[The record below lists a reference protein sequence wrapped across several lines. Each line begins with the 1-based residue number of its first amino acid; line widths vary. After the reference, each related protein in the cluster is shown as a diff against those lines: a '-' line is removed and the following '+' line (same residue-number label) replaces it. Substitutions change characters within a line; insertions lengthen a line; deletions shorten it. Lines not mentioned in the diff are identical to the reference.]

1 MYEWAFFFCTR
12 DQSLDHDDDDWER
25 HHYNGTAILQEHKS
39 CVNRENNVSY
49 SSDGNRHSVDGHRKS
64 SRLEVGYR
72 DEKLYHR
79 TEKSSSEIDD
89 MPSSS
94 SWHSEEK
101 HKHYHRTSRKQN
113 ERREQ
118 CGSDYSVEK
127 HKYYHRSS
135 RNQKEG
141 RRQCG
146 SDSSRSHRQNIS
158 EKDDKRKRIQHDFK
172 KRQKHH
178 SYSGSGLEH
187 SVSSDKKLQKGSSH
201 NSRKSKHN
209 VKSNVDERSHD
220 RWKMV
225 SGSDEDGAEDY
236 RYCKRKRVQ

>member
-1 MYEWAFFFCTR
+1 MHEWVFSCTR
-12 DQSLDHDDDDWER
+12 DQSLDDDWER
-25 HHYNGTAILQEHKS
+25 HHYNGTARLQEHKS
-39 CVNRENNVSY
+39 CANRENNVRY
-49 SSDGNRHSVDGHRKS
+49 SSDGNMHSVDGHRKS
-64 SRLEVGYR
+64 SRLEVGHR

-79 TEKSSSEIDD
+79 TEKSSSEID

-101 HKHYHRTSRKQN
+101 RKHYHRTSIKQN

-118 CGSDYSVEK
+118 CSSDYSVEK

-135 RNQKEG
+135 RNQKE
-141 RRQCG
+141 RRKQCG
-146 SDSSRSHRQNIS
+146 SDSSRSHHQNIS
-158 EKDDKRKRIQHDFK
+158 EKDYKRKRIQHDFK

-178 SYSGSGLEH
+178 SNSGSGLEH
-187 SVSSDKKLQKGSSH
+187 IVSSDKKLQKGSSH
-201 NSRKSKHN
+201 NSRKCKHN

-220 RWKMV
+220 WWKMV